1 MNNLIGKRILVVLG
15 GWKLEMGEGV
25 YR

>member
-15 GWKLEMGEGV
+15 GWKLGMGEGV